1 MIFCLIELCLQP
13 SAQNVTF
20 ISDTDLQKRDHLL
33 MRGHLPLLFFM
44 TMVSRCVSLLQPST
58 SEKELHW
65 PLITVCVCYSTTT
78 GQTSS
83 AADHRLTP
91 SIAPELMDPVVIL
104 FPQDLCLNLNK
115 GKVLWSLE

>member
-1 MIFCLIELCLQP
+1 M
-13 SAQNVTF
+13 
-20 ISDTDLQKRDHLL
+20 
-33 MRGHLPLLFFM
+33 PLLFFM

-65 PLITVCVCYSTTT
+65 PLVMIYSTTT

-91 SIAPELMDPVVIL
+91 SNAPKLMDPVVML
-104 FPQDLCLNLNK
+104 FPQDL
-115 GKVLWSLE
+115 SL